1 MGGCRRKMRIL
12 PPVRDLRISVYG
24 IQAPPEGQSD
34 MGEPS
39 LIPSG
44 LLVSPKEVAVKK
56 VLFVCS
62 RNKLRSPTAE
72 QIFCDRPGFEVVSAD
87 VIFVMEKTHRKKVQE
102 KYRAHLKGTRIESLD
117 IPDDYD
123 YMDRDLVDLL
133 HRKLDNFFTAR

>member
-1 MGGCRRKMRIL
+1 
-12 PPVRDLRISVYG
+12 
-24 IQAPPEGQSD
+24 

-72 QIFCDRPGFEVVSAD
+72 QIFCDRPGFEVVSAGTD
-87 VIFVMEKTHRKKVQE
+87 RSAAVPLSVDLVGWAEVIFVMEKTHRKKVQE
-102 KYRAHLKGTRIESLD
+102 KYRAHMKSTRIESLD

-123 YMDRDLVDLL
+123 YMDQDLVDLL
-133 HRKLDNFFTAR
+133 HRKLDKFFTIR